1 MVSSSWHD
9 LRYDA
14 RHESGPDRIGEVLSA
29 VQLPLENVAFA
40 LEQYLLAN
48 GQRLD
53 PETRVLLAGVRDC
66 VGRVAGSTRR
76 LSRHEREENL
86 VGAESCL
93 GRAA

>member
-1 MVSSSWHD
+1 M
-9 LRYDA
+9 A
-14 RHESGPDRIGEVLSA
+14 RPPASPKSPWQIPEIDRIGEVLSA
-29 VQLPLENVAFA
+29 VQLPLENVEFA

-53 PETRVLLAGVRDC
+53 AETRVLLAGVRDC

-76 LSRHEREENL
+76 LARHEQD
-86 VGAESCL
+86 AAACL